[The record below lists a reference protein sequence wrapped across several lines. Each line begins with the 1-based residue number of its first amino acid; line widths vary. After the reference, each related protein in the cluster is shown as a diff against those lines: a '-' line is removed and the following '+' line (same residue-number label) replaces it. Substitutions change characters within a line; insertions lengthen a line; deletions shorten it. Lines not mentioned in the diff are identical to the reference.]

1 MKKNFALWLDES
13 GDFENQQELEGT
25 KRKPSLIGGF
35 LVEEEIVDK
44 IDFEGIIDSKR
55 NHAMELEESDKCT
68 YILPI
73 LQRMKT
79 KYHAIQVF
87 FENQEYRDEDTSR
100 QLYLSMMAEGILQLM
115 QRLNASYESVGL
127 KVTIAQRQD
136 VEAEAGN
143 QRIKEIEYK
152 RELER
157 CIKRKQRER
166 RALLHPDC
174 EVSFEICRA
183 SVDQRLQLADFA
195 CNTRL
200 TRDSHAFA
208 KVRSKVEELYE
219 DAFIFAMTEVGSRN
233 FIQQCLAQDN
243 YSDAIL
249 ELYTTKDDLN
259 HEKALSIIGARMK
272 HCSYRLVKSQ
282 MKNCIADLLAY
293 ALNED
298 DYEVGENLL
307 KQLLDELIPF
317 LEKNGMPQPHLHFSI
332 LLNLSDMHLREGDI
346 FEARATLEECRTV
359 QERLGNYLEELMTY
373 YQLVEKEALLSIDEF
388 CFEDGRR
395 KMEGVRK
402 SFEHIMSFIEKDEII
417 SERFP
422 MIKSEYYGDALCM
435 EIYAMLFQQRFCP
448 ELYSEMCRLSDIA
461 LKQYPGGEGELERH
475 RQYRSHIEMEA
486 GNYRSAVRWLV
497 RSICLPDE
505 EPSENM
511 LDNFLNEIVTRQEMI
526 GAKYYLMY
534 YLLIMARAVKDDKEF
549 AKTMFFAL
557 KKNTQIMELGGL
569 IKTSKED
576 LLDDVSLENI
586 QTMDSGVQYH
596 PDEIIFW
603 KYGEY
608 LAAIG
613 NTNEAIGFV
622 SSALTIC
629 WKYQNYLTLNI
640 TGLGIAAERIVLYCR
655 IKNKK
660 AAKNAYRRLTEA
672 CESILTRNLSKQTN
686 EFVQQMYQLLKESK
700 YEQGGFDSEKLLE
713 MAEMI
718 TY

>member
-1 MKKNFALWLDES
+1 MNKKFELWLDES

-55 NHAMELEESDKCT
+55 NHAMELEENDKCT
-68 YILPI
+68 YILPV
-73 LQRMKT
+73 LQQMKT
-79 KYHAIQVF
+79 EYHAIQVF
-87 FENQEYRDEDTSR
+87 FENQEYRDENTSR

-115 QRLNASYESVGL
+115 QRLNASYESVSL
-127 KVTIAQRQD
+127 RVTIAQRQD
-136 VEAEAGN
+136 VTAEAGH
-143 QRIKEIEYK
+143 QRINEIEYK
-152 RELER
+152 KELER
-157 CIKRKQRER
+157 CIKRKQKER
-166 RALLHPDC
+166 RALLHSDC

-183 SVDQRLQLADFA
+183 SVDRRLQLADFA

-208 KVRSKVEELYE
+208 EVRSEVNALYE

-259 HEKALSIIGARMK
+259 HERILEIIGERMA

-298 DYEVGENLL
+298 DYEVGEDLL
-307 KQLLDELIPF
+307 KQLLIELIPF
-317 LEKNGMPQPHLHFSI
+317 LEESGMPQPHLHFSI
-332 LLNLSDMHLREGDI
+332 LLNLSDMYLREGDI
-346 FEARATLEECRTV
+346 FEARAVLKECKTV
-359 QERLGNYLEELMTY
+359 QKRLGNYLEELVTY
-373 YQLVEKEALLSIDEF
+373 YQLMEKEALLSIDEF
-388 CFEDGRR
+388 SFEDGRR
-395 KMEGVRK
+395 KMEKVRT
-402 SFEHIMSFIEKDEII
+402 SIGHIMKFIETDEII

-422 MIKSEYYGDALCM
+422 IIKSEYYGDALCM
-435 EIYAMLFQQRFCP
+435 EIYAMLFQQRFHP
-448 ELYSEMCRLSDIA
+448 ELYSEMCELSDIA
-461 LKQYPGGEGELERH
+461 LTQYPGGEGELERH
-475 RQYRSHIEMEA
+475 RQYRSHIELEA
-486 GNYRSAVRWLV
+486 GNYKLAVRWLA
-497 RSICLPDE
+497 RSICLADE
-505 EPSENM
+505 EPSESM
-511 LDNFLNEIVTRQEMI
+511 LDELLNEIVIGQEII

-534 YLLIMARAVKDDKEF
+534 YLLIMARAAKDDKEF
-549 AKTMFFAL
+549 ARRMFFAL
-557 KKNTQIMELGGL
+557 KKNTQLMELGGL
-569 IKTSKED
+569 GKISED
-576 LLDDVSLENI
+576 WFDDVSLENI
-586 QTMDSGVQYH
+586 QMMDSGVQYH

-613 NTNEAIGFV
+613 NINEAIGFM

-629 WKYQNYLTLNI
+629 WKHQNYLTLNV
-640 TGLGIAAERIVLYCR
+640 TGLGIAAERIVLYCQ

-672 CESILTRNLSKQTN
+672 CESILARKLSKQTK
-686 EFVQQMYQLLKESK
+686 EFVQHMYQLLKESK
-700 YEQGGFDSEKLLE
+700 REQGGFDLEKLLE